1 MDTALEAL
9 LANEPTVLGLGEPSH
24 AVPAFQGERN
34 EIFAA
39 LVERGFR
46 SIALETDR
54 VAAIAIDDYVSGRA
68 DSYDPDAFSHGW
80 GGLDGNREL
89 VEWMRAYNA
98 SHPDPLTFYGM
109 DAVTET
115 VSAPSPRRYLREL
128 CTYVAQER
136 WDDLD
141 ELLGDDEP
149 WDEVFDPSASLGGSD
164 RAKTLRASADDLIG
178 ALYAS
183 APRLIAA
190 TSVRAWHRAHTC
202 GTAAVNLL
210 RYHAQV
216 AIEGPDRLT
225 RMSAVRDAWMAQN
238 MLDIRVI
245 EQHRGPTL
253 LHAHN
258 RHVQR
263 NTSRMRM
270 GAEELEWASAGS
282 ILSALLADRYAVVL
296 GSLGASPALR
306 LAAPPAGTYEHAL
319 DARRERLI
327 SGATARE
334 VTVGLERRG
343 DSPNQMYFPLDAD
356 DIASAD
362 AFLHV
367 AVAPGEAPDP
377 NETVSELARNIAAGW
392 AGLIS
397 RRPDVRQLYV
407 EYDSEAPE
415 SNWGNYFFYVGEE
428 QQYQPFATVVIRNM
442 PGFDEESRLDRPDVV
457 RLNLHVG
464 RQEFER
470 LFGAADGFD
479 YSTVDEILPHP
490 VYATQGW
497 VCVLN
502 PERTFAEVDRLIG
515 VAHANAVARRD
526 RRESS
531 HRAE

>member
-9 LANEPTVLGLGEPSH
+9 LENDPTVLAVGEPSH
-24 AVPAFQGERN
+24 AVPVFPEERN
-34 EIFAA
+34 QIFAA

-68 DSYDPDAFSHGW
+68 DSWTPDAFSHGW
-80 GGLDGNREL
+80 GALDANREL
-89 VEWMRAYNA
+89 VEWMRA
-98 SHPDPLTFYGM
+98 HPEPLTFYGM

-115 VSAPSPRRYLREL
+115 VSAPSPRRYLHEL
-128 CTYVAQER
+128 CTYVAPER
-136 WDDLD
+136 WDELD
-141 ELLGDDEP
+141 GLLGDDEP

-164 RAKTLRASADDLIG
+164 RATALRAHADDLIG

-183 APRLIAA
+183 APRLVAA
-190 TSVRAWHRAHTC
+190 SSLRAWHRVHAS

-210 RYHAQV
+210 RYHAQT
-216 AIEGPDRLT
+216 AIDGPDRLT

-238 MLDIRVI
+238 MLDIRAI

-263 NTSRMRM
+263 NPSRMRM

-296 GSLGASPALR
+296 GSLGAAPALR
-306 LAAPPAGTYEHAL
+306 LAAPPATTYEHAL
-319 DARRERLI
+319 DALGERLI
-327 SGATARE
+327 SGAAARE
-334 VTVGLERRG
+334 ATAGLVRRD
-343 DSPNQMYFPLDAD
+343 DSPNQLYFPLDD
-356 DIASAD
+356 EDIASAD

-377 NETVSELARNIAAGW
+377 TETVSELARNIAAGW

-407 EYDSEAPE
+407 EYGSEAPE
-415 SNWGNYFFYVGEE
+415 SNWGNYFFYLGEE
-428 QQYQPFATVVIRNM
+428 QQYQPFATIVIRDM

-464 RQEFER
+464 RREFER
-470 LFGAADGFD
+470 LFGATDGVD
-479 YSTVDEILPHP
+479 HSIVDEVLPHP
-490 VYATQGW
+490 VYAAQGW
-497 VCVLN
+497 VSVLN

-515 VAHANAVARRD
+515 VAHANAVARRE
-526 RRESS
+526 RRGS
-531 HRAE
+531 